1 MKGNSPYCSVVTG
14 QQPESDRDQPVPH
27 ALHQVSVHGGR
38 NLLGPVENQSKQQLT
53 LPEIAA
59 GNNTDQLSCTLSDLH
74 TCTLPSV
81 STSPVLSS
89 QEGRLSSTPI
99 ILPGISVSL
108 PSVSQSTALV
118 LNPANETR
126 RLRLHS
132 SIVSIQGESI
142 DCSSHKSAFNYPR
155 IMDAGTLLQQLH
167 DDHHDCEF
175 GFEQFPATGLLE
187 PGQINMYLENLKE
200 TQELVKKVSRNFSRI
215 CSGDT
220 DGIDQAVKEDW
231 RTKTSKLS
239 TDLQGYR
246 GEIMRKVIDL
256 RAAPA
261 VAAPSLQRQ
270 ATEQLTNTQT
280 AQEHSEATSASL
292 PPHVDVATIAPLL
305 HTLSLTKSTDEAR
318 LKNQA
323 TCEARGRI
331 SNIKLDL
338 EDITTEYGQYLDW
351 EIAENHEI
359 EDAMSSLKK
368 WKEKMMKVRKE
379 LSTLKGTIEAH
390 EIEELQEELACLSR
404 QVTKTGTELDEAINQ
419 IKVADKNKGL
429 YSDRK
434 AKSSPVKLP
443 TFSGNQSEDFLEF
456 LEKFSKAVI
465 ANKIPKED
473 QLDKLRE
480 VLSGKAKAQVPAKT
494 EDIDRAWELL
504 KSAFGDPMLLLK
516 YRKQAL
522 GRIGAYPENA
532 TKNNPQKV
540 VEWCLEMERAI
551 DDVVKLGDREA
562 RLEFVAFNDDTINEV
577 VDLFPMRL
585 VFKMEKLD
593 LEGRD
598 KLLAIS
604 GIVEDERKILQK
616 MAIRALNSVIP
627 KKTMVTTVHTSDD
640 EEPPIT
646 RVKKALSVKPKN
658 LSLYANPKKNPL
670 CRICKRLE
678 FQGDNKDLY
687 EAHQG
692 NYPTHCPRWA
702 GMNNEERAKLARE
715 AKFCLYCLDP
725 KVNFNRYEHPKV
737 CPVRTQKNKYSC
749 TNERCRLHSWICSKH
764 KSENAELLQGFAD
777 EMTKRNIAFTY
788 GVQPTSPQDTQSNA
802 WIPTTSLTPMEET
815 SDASSVSRLAM
826 EMRSSNKKSP
836 GENTSG
842 INEPVLPI
850 GDVISQLKEL
860 TPEGET
866 LVTKLKDPPLFMFS
880 TTPGKD
886 KDVQIFYDTGNS
898 HCLFQTGTPANL
910 YGVRTRCG
918 PFSMGAVGNTTVW
931 GGDEWACQP
940 MTTRGH
946 REILIGLEV
955 PQITTNFPYVNLQE
969 ATMELKTSA
978 PENEELQA
986 LKVPK
991 YVGGECHVLLGIQYA
1006 SHFPRLVHSLENGLG
1021 IYEVKLQPHSSQF
1034 TAAIAGPH
1042 HSFNFL
1048 TGKVGNV
1055 AHLLQKFTEGINYWK
1070 TSGPPAPKSLSLTPE
1085 EYDRAISMGRSELSS
1100 YGVPDTDNWNP
1111 ENSTVVEEPTC
1122 AAHIAHYCGKPFL
1135 NHNNYPATPSSQGP
1149 RHRIVTDT
1157 RDDFL
1162 EIDDSTGELDC
1173 GWYEWSKQGITDQER
1188 PGHGEA
1194 CAPLTCTYCTEDM
1207 RLNGDDIAQLTEDI
1221 INTAQ
1226 GSLSGEPLCIERE
1239 MYKIHSASNFQAS
1252 DPDLTTLRMFIAGQE
1267 ALTKIEY
1274 RCPKCRNCAP
1284 CREAVETEKISLREE
1299 AEEAE
1304 IADSVKLDFANKQ
1317 FICSLPMRGSPE
1329 DFLATNKRSAEK
1341 VLERQVKLYSK
1352 DQETKELILKAMAKL
1367 FDRGHVS
1374 LVSDLAPDQQALID
1388 NSLVNYF
1395 IPWRVVFKPG
1405 SLSTPARPVFDCSSK
1420 TPTRLDG
1427 TGGRCLND
1435 LMCKGRNMS
1444 FNLIKML
1451 LRFSVGTHA
1460 LSGDIKQ
1467 FYNVFKLLP
1476 EHWHLQLFLW
1486 KKDMNPSNE
1495 TVVAVIKTLIYG
1507 NKASAPQSEEGM
1519 KQFAEV
1525 VRKTNPRL
1533 ADFLINSRFVDDLN
1547 DSVATKED
1555 MDELQQN
1562 TDEELATLGV
1572 HIKGWAKTGSPPS
1585 PEISEGGLVGVAGMA
1600 WCPEVDSM
1608 EMKIPPLHFGKVIR
1622 GRLSS
1627 TTKLFQGEFGNLQ
1640 HMEEFVPDN
1649 LSKRQVVSKYMSTFD
1664 PMGKLIPAT
1673 SKMKRDLRDLMADT
1687 PTWDEAVS
1695 TEHRSTWVKNFMTLE
1710 ALKGIKFT
1718 RPRMPTDAIDTR
1730 MRLMVI
1736 VDASKDIISVWAG
1749 VGFKRKN
1756 GKWSSAY
1763 LVGRCLLAPPDSTIP
1778 RHEMEALVAGSNML
1792 WLLRQILN
1800 DWTDTFIL
1808 AGDAQIP
1815 LFWILSDKKRL
1826 GLWHRTRSVQ
1836 VRRGTP
1842 LKNIFHIQT
1851 SHNVADIPTRPDKL
1865 TSTDLGPGSAWETGL
1880 PWMEHEIDNVVQ
1892 QGILT
1897 PIADL
1902 MMKPED
1908 QTEYDEGFVLE
1919 RSPDILT
1926 QGHLV
1931 HLASPERVQRTAARA
1946 SYTKYIIL
1954 PTKFNFPKVVR
1965 ILGIVTKFV
1974 QAFKRKWSKKC
1985 GAELLLP
1992 PPIQFRSLLV
2002 LPNDLIQDNTPR
2014 LGLEF
2019 SALASYYRAANNTD
2033 CSSCTHVICTCTS
2046 LFRLDEK
2053 ELQWALHYLY
2063 TCATKEVEEFVKPA
2077 IIAKIAIKSHGI
2089 LFSKSRALDGQR
2101 FTCTGGLDDASLLKD
2116 HSINIHCPVIDRWSP
2131 LAYAIGDHIH
2141 TNIAKHAGFETC
2153 YRHSHSYVHI
2163 IQGYSLFQELGTDC
2177 VLCQKIHGR
2186 FLQAAFG
2193 PLDDAK
2199 FTLAPA
2205 FWMTQVDIWG
2215 PATVY
2220 VPGRERN
2227 TRSSK
2232 SLSSKVWVLVS
2243 VCVLTKLVNMQVVE
2257 THCAKGLSD
2266 GLTRLICEVGTPS
2279 RLLVDQDSAL
2289 IKLLQE
2295 GRIEL
2300 VNLESHI
2307 RTKTQMDFTVCPV
2320 SGHNAHG
2327 LVEAKIRVAQEGFSK
2342 CGASNLRLHATGLQT
2357 VVKMIECDMNDTPYG
2372 VIAGRSETNP
2382 PLLKL
2387 VSPSMMKIGRI
2398 NSRSPSG
2405 PFSIPAD
2412 PKDLLDRV
2420 QQTYATWF
2428 SLYQDVILPKYLLD
2442 LQPKWFKS
2450 DKDTQIG
2457 DVVFFRKREGKL
2469 DGPWQLGTVEE
2480 TTRSRDGLIR
2490 RIEIKYFNASE
2501 NFPRYTDRSIR
2512 SVIKLFNINEGTWRD
2527 DMTTVAEIAKTCG
2540 LSAELNELS
2549 GDSITIAKESDT
2561 ANSDN
2566 TQDKP
2571 TSSEK
2576 ACCQSHSKL
2585 ALTTTGLTS
2594 TLTPMLSMP
2603 ATLTPDNQVNTDSS
2617 SLFLDSAG
2625 PDFPF
2630 FSHYDP
2636 FLRDIASLGVDL
2648 HLN

>member
-1 MKGNSPYCSVVTG
+1 
-14 QQPESDRDQPVPH
+14 
-27 ALHQVSVHGGR
+27 
-38 NLLGPVENQSKQQLT
+38 
-53 LPEIAA
+53 
-59 GNNTDQLSCTLSDLH
+59 
-74 TCTLPSV
+74 
-81 STSPVLSS
+81 
-89 QEGRLSSTPI
+89 
-99 ILPGISVSL
+99 
-108 PSVSQSTALV
+108 
-118 LNPANETR
+118 
-126 RLRLHS
+126 
-132 SIVSIQGESI
+132 
-142 DCSSHKSAFNYPR
+142 
-155 IMDAGTLLQQLH
+155 MDAGELLQQLH

-175 GFEQFPATGLLE
+175 GFAQYPATGLLE
-187 PGQINMYLENLKE
+187 LGQVNMYLENLKE
-200 TQELVKKVSRNFSRI
+200 TQELVRKVSRNFSRI
-215 CSGDT
+215 CSANT
-220 DGIDQAVKEDW
+220 AGIDQDVIEAW

-239 TDLQGYR
+239 TDLLGYR
-246 GEIMRKVIDL
+246 GEVMRKVIDL
-256 RAAPA
+256 RATPA
-261 VAAPSLQRQ
+261 VANPSLQRQ
-270 ATEQLTNTQT
+270 ETEQMTNAQT
-280 AQEHSEATSASL
+280 AQVHSDATSASL
-292 PPHVDVATIAPLL
+292 PPNVDISTIAPLL

-323 TCEARGRI
+323 TCEARGKI

-338 EDITTEYGQYLDW
+338 EDITSEYGQYLDW
-351 EIAENHEI
+351 EIAENHEV
-359 EDAMSSLKK
+359 EVAMLSLKK
-368 WKEKMMKVRKE
+368 WKDKMMKVRKE

-390 EIEELQEELACLSR
+390 EIEELKDELECLSR
-404 QVTKTGTELDEAINQ
+404 QVTKTGTELEEAIKQ
-419 IKVADKNKGL
+419 IKAADKDKGL

-434 AKSSPVKLP
+434 AKASPVKLP
-443 TFSGNQSEDFLEF
+443 TFSGNQNEDFLEF

-480 VLSGKAKAQVPAKT
+480 VLSGRAKAQVPAKT

-522 GRIGAYPENA
+522 GKIGSYPENA
-532 TKNNPQKV
+532 AKTNPQKV

-604 GIVEDERKILQK
+604 SIVEDERKILQK
-616 MAIRALNSVIP
+616 MAIRALNSVNP
-627 KKTMVTTVHTSDD
+627 KKSMITTMHTSDD
-640 EEPPIT
+640 EEPRIKGI
-646 RVKKALSVKPKN
+646 KKALSVKPKN

-702 GMNNEERAKLARE
+702 GMNNEERAEIARD

-725 KVNFNRYEHPKV
+725 KVTFNRYEHPKV

-749 TNERCRLHSWICSKH
+749 TNERCRLHSWICSRH

-788 GVQPTSPQDTQSNA
+788 GAQATSTQDTQYNA
-802 WIPTTSLTPMEET
+802 WIPTTSLTPVEGG
-815 SDASSVSRLAM
+815 SVDTNQLSRNLAM
-826 EMRSSNKKSP
+826 ETRSSKNKSP
-836 GENTSG
+836 GQDASDG
-842 INEPVLPI
+842 NESALPI
-850 GDVISQLKEL
+850 GEVISQLKEL

-910 YGVRTRCG
+910 FGVRTRCG
-918 PFSMGAVGNTTVW
+918 PFSLGAVGNTTVW

-969 ATMELKTSA
+969 ATMELKASA
-978 PENEELQA
+978 PENDELQA
-986 LKVPK
+986 LTVPK
-991 YVGGECHVLLGIQYA
+991 YVGGECHILLGIQYA

-1070 TSGPPAPKSLSLTPE
+1070 ASGPPAPKSLSLTPE
-1085 EYDRAISMGRSELSS
+1085 EFERAISMGRSELAS
-1100 YGVPDTDNWNP
+1100 YGVTGTENWDP
-1111 ENSTVVEEPTC
+1111 ETPTVVGKPMC
-1122 AAHIAHYCGKPFL
+1122 AAHIAPYSGQPFL
-1135 NHNNYPATPSSQGP
+1135 DQNDSSGTPPSQEP

-1162 EIDDSTGELDC
+1162 EVDDFTVELDC
-1173 GWYEWSKQGITDQER
+1173 GWYEWSKLGITDQER
-1188 PGHGEA
+1188 PGHGET
-1194 CAPLTCTYCTEDM
+1194 CAPLTCTYCSQDM
-1207 RLNGDDIAQLTEDI
+1207 RMNGNDIAQLTEDI
-1221 INTAQ
+1221 ITTAQ
-1226 GSLSGEPLCIERE
+1226 GTISGEPLCIERE

-1304 IADSVKLDFANKQ
+1304 IADSVKLDFDNKQ

-1352 DQETKELILKAMAKL
+1352 DQDTKELILKAMNKL
-1367 FDRGHVS
+1367 FDRGHIS
-1374 LVSDLAPDQQALID
+1374 LVSELEPDQQALIE

-1427 TGGRCLND
+1427 TGGRRLND
-1435 LMCKGRNMS
+1435 LMCKGRSMS

-1451 LRFSVGTHA
+1451 LRFSVGSHA

-1486 KKDMNPSNE
+1486 KEEMNPSNE

-1547 DSVATKED
+1547 DSVATKEG
-1555 MDELQQN
+1555 MDELQQD
-1562 TDEELATLGV
+1562 TDKELATLGV
-1572 HIKGWAKTGSPPS
+1572 HIKGWAKTGSTPS
-1585 PEISEGGLVGVAGMA
+1585 TEISEGGLVGVAGMA

-1640 HMEEFVPDN
+1640 HMEEFVPGN

-1673 SKMKRDLRDLMADT
+1673 SKMKKDLRDLMADT
-1687 PTWDEAVS
+1687 PTWDEAIS
-1695 TEHRSTWVKNFMTLE
+1695 SEHRSTWVKNFMTLE

-1718 RPRMPTDAIDTR
+1718 RPRMPSDAVDTR

-1736 VDASKDIISVWAG
+1736 VDASKDIISAWAG

-1800 DWTDTFIL
+1800 GWVDTFIL

-1842 LKNIFHIQT
+1842 LENIFHIQT
-1851 SHNVADIPTRPDKL
+1851 SQNVADIPTRPEKL
-1865 TSTDLGPGSAWETGL
+1865 TNTDLGPGSAWETGL

-1892 QGILT
+1892 KGILT

-1902 MMKPED
+1902 MMKAED

-1926 QGHLV
+1926 QGHHV
-1931 HLASPERVQRTAARA
+1931 HMASPERVKRTAARA
-1946 SYTKYIIL
+1946 SYTQYIIL
-1954 PTKFNFPKVVR
+1954 PTKFNFSKVVR

-1974 QAFKRKWSKKC
+1974 EAFKRKWSKKS
-1985 GAELLLP
+1985 GAGVLLP

-2002 LPNDLIQDNTPR
+2002 LPQDLLQDTDVPR
-2014 LGLEF
+2014 LALEF
-2019 SALASYYRAANNTD
+2019 SALASYYRAANNSD
-2033 CSSCTHVICTCTS
+2033 CSSCTHAICTCTS
-2046 LFRLDEK
+2046 LFRLDDK
-2053 ELQWALHYLY
+2053 DLQWALHYLY

-2077 IIAKIAIKSHGI
+2077 TIARIAVKSHGI

-2101 FTCTGGLDDASLLKD
+2101 FTCAGGLDDISVLKD

-2215 PATVY
+2215 PATVF

-2232 SLSSKVWVLVS
+2232 SLSSKAWILVS
-2243 VCVLTKLVNMQVVE
+2243 VCVMTKLVNMQVVE

-2289 IKLLQE
+2289 IKLLQG

-2372 VIAGRSETNP
+2372 VVAGRSGTNP

-2420 QQTYATWF
+2420 QQTYKTWF

-2450 DKDTQIG
+2450 DKDTQVG

-2469 DGPWQLGTVEE
+2469 DGPWQLGMVEE

-2501 NFPRYTDRSIR
+2501 NFPRFTDRSIR
-2512 SVIKLFNINEGTWRD
+2512 SVIKLFNINEGTWKD
-2527 DMTTVAEIAKTCG
+2527 DMETVAKIATTCG
-2540 LSAELNELS
+2540 LSAELDTPS
-2549 GDSITIAKESDT
+2549 GDSIPTSMNSDT
-2561 ANSDN
+2561 ANSN
-2566 TQDKP
+2566 TTQDKP
-2571 TSSEK
+2571 TTSKKS
-2576 ACCQSHSKL
+2576 CCQSHSKL
-2585 ALTTTGLTS
+2585 ALTTTRIAS
-2594 TLTPMLSMP
+2594 TLTPMLSMS
-2603 ATLTPDNQVNTDSS
+2603 ATLPSDNQINTDNL

-2648 HLN
+2648 YLN